1 MKRSSSN
8 IKQNLIF
15 PEMELS
21 SLIFSLY
28 FRKELFVLEKKKKTA
43 LKKFLISREI
53 ELSSPKLKK
62 L

>member
-28 FRKELFVLEKKKKTA
+28 FRKELFVLEKKKTA
-43 LKKFLISREI
+43 LKKFLISREM

>member
-1 MKRSSSN
+1 
-8 IKQNLIF
+8 
-15 PEMELS
+15 MELS

-28 FRKELFVLEKKKKTA
+28 FRKELFVLEKKKTKKTA
-43 LKKFLISREI
+43 LKKFLISREM